1 MDDQVEH
8 FADTFD
14 FDIIGKKAKKKKR
27 KENEMKNII
36 TTFGSS

>member
-27 KENEMKNII
+27 KENEMTGLINE
-36 TTFGSS
+36 